1 MASYIG
7 AFSDS
12 YLGDR
17 AKFAGSGGA
26 GSFGVLEHD
35 ATVTA
40 DYTIGENKAVTQNA
54 IATNLTIASG
64 VTLTVPSGS
73 VLEIV

>member
-1 MASYIG
+1 MSYLG

-17 AKFAGSGGA
+17 AKFAASGGT

-35 ATVTA
+35 VTVTS
-40 DYTIGENKAVTQNA
+40 DYIIGENKAVAQNA
-54 IATNLTIASG
+54 LATDLTIAAG
-64 VTLTVPSGS
+64 VSLTIGASS
-73 VLEIV
+73 VLTIV

>member
-1 MASYIG
+1 MSYLG

-17 AKFAGSGGA
+17 AKYAASGGT

-35 ATVTA
+35 VTVTA
-40 DYTIGENKAVTQNA
+40 DYTIGENKAVAQNA
-54 IATNLTIASG
+54 VATELTINSG
-64 VTLTVPSGS
+64 VTLTIPATS
-73 VLEIV
+73 VLTIV

>member
-1 MASYIG
+1 MSYIG

-17 AKFAGSGGA
+17 AKYAASGGT

-35 ATVTA
+35 VTVTA
-40 DYTIGENKAVTQNA
+40 DYTIGENKAVAQNA
-54 IATNLTIASG
+54 VATNLTIGSG
-64 VTLTVPSGS
+64 ATLTIPTGS
-73 VLEIV
+73 ILVIV

>member
-1 MASYIG
+1 MSYLG

-12 YLGDR
+12 YIGDR
-17 AKFAGSGGA
+17 AKYAASGGT

-35 ATVTA
+35 ATVTV
-40 DYTIGENKAVTQNA
+40 DYTLGENKAVAQNA
-54 IATNLTIASG
+54 IAADLTIADG
-64 VTLTVPSGS
+64 VTVTVPSGS